1 MYRNI
6 FKSWSRNID
15 WTCHIPE
22 SSWPYRA
29 HRHHQDKSLGNSFNP
44 CVTLVFV
51 FSLLLVGK
59 VRCPQ
64 RGSVEHFTV
73 KIFSLLKFCGHV
85 FSGWKIMVW
94 AWSRDKT
101 GAAHHLP

>member
-6 FKSWSRNID
+6 FRSWSRNID
-15 WTCHIPE
+15 WTCHVPE
-22 SSWPYRA
+22 SYWPYRA
-29 HRHHQDKSLGNSFNP
+29 HRHHQDKSWGNSFNP